1 MRGNPYSRC
10 RVVESITEASRPAR
24 RKPTRRP
31 PASVQK
37 QATDSLFKG
46 LDRFGLAP
54 ILLMGLAYVGHTQ
67 VVQPIA
73 AAYANMVAKVAEN
86 NELLKTAVER
96 NNAED
101 SERVAAITAAQA
113 LNKALAEEN
122 RALNT
127 RILEAIAKADEERR
141 TIHQDT
147 RTVLERVEKLIAK
160 GSE

>member
-1 MRGNPYSRC
+1 M
-10 RVVESITEASRPAR
+10 VESITEASRPAR

>member
-1 MRGNPYSRC
+1 
-10 RVVESITEASRPAR
+10 
-24 RKPTRRP
+24 
-31 PASVQK
+31 VQK

-101 SERVAAITAAQA
+101 TERVAAISAAQA

-127 RILEAIAKADEERR
+127 RILEAITNADAARKQ
-141 TIHQDT
+141 IHSDT
-147 RTVLERVEKLIAK
+147 QAVLDRVERLLSKR
-160 GSE
+160 GDE